1 MKKRSTEILQRLLDT
16 PTHLL
21 PEEVILSDYDMSD
34 KTLRLDIREAN
45 AFTQSVDVSS
55 KISLA
60 DGSIYLEAGFDY
72 SQITD
77 ALSTMDLFEYKLSSE
92 ERKIYITVELLLQE
106 GYISLQALADSMF
119 VSRNTV
125 VQDIKLVRYW
135 LSKYDIEVITK
146 GKYGVEINSSEEK
159 QRVLLVDIFFD
170 LLSSRYHAHDYFSGL
185 LERKLGFSYS
195 IDDILGSVRMF
206 ETKFNTFLTV
216 ESEYRIS
223 ASLLISFNQLK
234 NKNDVDIQTVTQD
247 SSFNS
252 LDFVGQLI
260 VFVAK
265 KINNLGA
272 FNSERIGQIE
282 QFIFN
287 QSHYP
292 QVEHVNDFDFYC
304 TVSHFL
310 TLIGIDLGIDLQND
324 ELLID
329 LLVSHLKSL
338 INWDSDSFNANIA
351 GPLGPQVKLIRQA
364 TTRNLNVI
372 ENFLHRP
379 LSDSMVSSI
388 VIHIAAAVLRNENK
402 KTPSRIA
409 IVCPGSRAMSEY
421 LQEQI
426 KNYFN
431 FYVACSIQKNDFNFN
446 DLETQHLDFVV
457 TTVDLPQLTVPS
469 VKVSPMLT
477 ISDINNIQAIA
488 FKIQHDSKQNRKDN
502 DALIQLVSPI
512 VKSGNIR
519 KMEIIYNQTVR
530 LLKEFENSEY
540 QTAMNSEILK
550 IMPMQFIRIESRSL
564 SWEDG
569 IKAGFT
575 DLVENNLVGPSY
587 VDHAIDN
594 VEKYGPYIIINR
606 GIALPHAESK
616 DDVLEDCLS
625 LLISQKGI
633 EFDNN
638 ERVFLLFCF
647 AQNSDIE
654 YLRLFKEIMSLG
666 NRQTGINRLIK
677 SQTSEQAQRI
687 LIEMLTNYKNK

>member
-119 VSRNTV
+119 VSRNTI

-195 IDDILGSVRMF
+195 IDDILSSVRMF

-272 FNSERIGQIE
+272 LNSERIGQIE

-292 QVEHVNDFDFYC
+292 QVEHVND
-304 TVSHFL
+304 
-310 TLIGIDLGIDLQND
+310 LIFI
-324 ELLID
+324 
-329 LLVSHLKSL
+329 VRYPTSL
-338 INWDSDSFNANIA
+338 
-351 GPLGPQVKLIRQA
+351 PL
-364 TTRNLNVI
+364 
-372 ENFLHRP
+372 
-379 LSDSMVSSI
+379 
-388 VIHIAAAVLRNENK
+388 
-402 KTPSRIA
+402 
-409 IVCPGSRAMSEY
+409 
-421 LQEQI
+421 
-426 KNYFN
+426 
-431 FYVACSIQKNDFNFN
+431 
-446 DLETQHLDFVV
+446 
-457 TTVDLPQLTVPS
+457 
-469 VKVSPMLT
+469 
-477 ISDINNIQAIA
+477 
-488 FKIQHDSKQNRKDN
+488 
-502 DALIQLVSPI
+502 
-512 VKSGNIR
+512 
-519 KMEIIYNQTVR
+519 
-530 LLKEFENSEY
+530 
-540 QTAMNSEILK
+540 
-550 IMPMQFIRIESRSL
+550 
-564 SWEDG
+564 
-569 IKAGFT
+569 
-575 DLVENNLVGPSY
+575 
-587 VDHAIDN
+587 
-594 VEKYGPYIIINR
+594 
-606 GIALPHAESK
+606 
-616 DDVLEDCLS
+616 
-625 LLISQKGI
+625 
-633 EFDNN
+633 
-638 ERVFLLFCF
+638 
-647 AQNSDIE
+647 
-654 YLRLFKEIMSLG
+654 
-666 NRQTGINRLIK
+666 
-677 SQTSEQAQRI
+677 
-687 LIEMLTNYKNK
+687 